1 MQTVCQH
8 FEGHA
13 YRALPPRADDG
24 DKLHNLSRDNY
35 KAAAIT
41 VHVARRQF
49 LVQLLLSLQR
59 NFAMAAIERTVQ
71 THLPLSPASWIT
83 VTLVITYTREA
94 RNSKPREGGRK
105 EVE

>member
-24 DKLHNLSRDNY
+24 DKLQDLSRDNY
-35 KAAAIT
+35 KAAAKA

-59 NFAMAAIERTVQ
+59 SFATAAIERTVQ
-71 THLPLSPASWIT
+71 THLSLS
-83 VTLVITYTREA
+83 LLRL
-94 RNSKPREGGRK
+94 GLQ
-105 EVE
+105 